1 MPDRVRT
8 AVLEM
13 RAAERELSH
22 CLSRAMRSG
31 GSPRQHQRLFRQIAA
46 TEAKMARLEQELTVG

>member
-1 MPDRVRT
+1 MPDRVRA

-22 CLSRAMRSG
+22 ALSRVMRS

>member
-22 CLSRAMRSG
+22 CLSRAMRSA
-31 GSPRQHQRLFRQIAA
+31 SPRQHQRLFRQIAA

>member
-1 MPDRVRT
+1 
-8 AVLEM
+8 M

-22 CLSRAMRSG
+22 ALSRAMRS
-31 GSPRQHQRLFRQIAA
+31 GSPRQHQRLFRHIAA